1 MVTYRYF
8 SVERRY
14 RYRKMS
20 LPLPRYYRIIFTASP
35 RYCRIIF
42 PIPAR
47 QLPRLPRYYCCS
59 RYREFSDGTS
69 ATTLLQVL
77 VTLRVK
83 LNLRRSYYENLY
95 SP

>member
-35 RYCRIIF
+35 RYCRKIF
-42 PIPAR
+42 FIPAR
-47 QLPRLPRYYCCS
+47 QLPRLPRYYCSS
-59 RYREFSDGTS
+59 RYREFSDGAS
-69 ATTLLQVL
+69 ATTLGRLSQVL

-83 LNLRRSYYENLY
+83 LNLRRSYY
-95 SP
+95 